1 MKKKQ
6 PRRSRSSRC
15 VIQFSMRYEAEYAYC
30 WRECGAIPIG
40 WGADMAREFYDI
52 LVYPDVKEA
61 DSTRRWR
68 ASPKS
73 YTCEFR
79 IWHPSTLTLKPVPA
93 GIEILLYRT
102 FSMDKLLD
110 HVAEDQALSLTV
122 EETLVLL
129 RKTLRAA
136 TFETVRLDLDDDEN
150 EYGLPC
156 GLLVTAVLDE
166 KEDTKATLRFPPTG
180 GCVYGTRFD
189 GGMAS
194 WGKALVVMTRT
205 IAARNEELERAVE
218 GDRRALRALRS
229 MLSLYDASF
238 ASDGES
244 VKIAGLSARV
254 GGLAGSSPLK
264 PSMCADARRARAEAA
279 AAIAE
284 LEARVEAHEN
294 RARGLVMGAEE
305 ETLAFY
311 GAAKTR
317 GDDDGGEGEGGGNGG
332 GGETKREPPGLG
344 GTPAGSPAAKKPRQG
359 LTLARGAK

>member
-1 MKKKQ
+1 
-6 PRRSRSSRC
+6 
-15 VIQFSMRYEAEYAYC
+15 MRYEAEYAYC

-150 EYGLPC
+150 DDFQRSSDYETRSLISRDFAFESDVDGRDVPGGDWTEPLP
-156 GLLVTAVLDE
+156 D
-166 KEDTKATLRFPPTG
+166 
-180 GCVYGTRFD
+180 GTRRSPPRSPGEIETRD
-189 GGMAS
+189 AIAS
-194 WGKALVVMTRT
+194 R
-205 IAARNEELERAVE
+205 
-218 GDRRALRALRS
+218 
-229 MLSLYDASF
+229 
-238 ASDGES
+238 
-244 VKIAGLSARV
+244 
-254 GGLAGSSPLK
+254 
-264 PSMCADARRARAEAA
+264 ARRQTTALSDLARE
-279 AAIAE
+279 
-284 LEARVEAHEN
+284 R
-294 RARGLVMGAEE
+294 RFGGA
-305 ETLAFY
+305 FVDV
-311 GAAKTR
+311 
-317 GDDDGGEGEGGGNGG
+317 DDDDDDD
-332 GGETKREPPGLG
+332 
-344 GTPAGSPAAKKPRQG
+344 
-359 LTLARGAK
+359 

>member
-136 TFETVRLDLDDDEN
+136 R
-150 EYGLPC
+150 
-156 GLLVTAVLDE
+156 
-166 KEDTKATLRFPPTG
+166 
-180 GCVYGTRFD
+180 
-189 GGMAS
+189 
-194 WGKALVVMTRT
+194 TRT
-205 IAARNEELERAVE
+205 EPPPPRSW
-218 GDRRALRALRS
+218 RRAS
-229 MLSLYDASF
+229 
-238 ASDGES
+238 
-244 VKIAGLSARV
+244 SAR
-254 GGLAGSSPLK
+254 GGRT
-264 PSMCADARRARAEAA
+264 RRTPTRSERAA
-279 AAIAE
+279 AAAAAARAK
-284 LEARVEAHEN
+284 EATTRRGNSSAK
-294 RARGLVMGAEE
+294 RARRDPSA
-305 ETLAFY
+305 TR
-311 GAAKTR
+311 AKRRTR
-317 GDDDGGEGEGGGNGG
+317 
-332 GGETKREPPGLG
+332 
-344 GTPAGSPAAKKPRQG
+344 
-359 LTLARGAK
+359 

>member
-1 MKKKQ
+1 
-6 PRRSRSSRC
+6 
-15 VIQFSMRYEAEYAYC
+15 MRYEAEYAYC

-40 WGADMAREFYDI
+40 DPRRDMAREFYDI

-244 VKIAGLSARV
+244 VKIAGVSARV

-279 AAIAE
+279 AKKTRPDAW
-284 LEARVEAHEN
+284 
-294 RARGLVMGAEE
+294 G
-305 ETLAFY
+305 
-311 GAAKTR
+311 GAATTTD
-317 GDDDGGEGEGGGNGG
+317 GDRNGLKDERNSLEQCHEWEYSITG
-332 GGETKREPPGLG
+332 CRY
-344 GTPAGSPAAKKPRQG
+344 R
-359 LTLARGAK
+359 

>member
-1 MKKKQ
+1 
-6 PRRSRSSRC
+6 
-15 VIQFSMRYEAEYAYC
+15 MRYEAEYAYC

-180 GCVYGTRFD
+180 GCVHDAACAGR
-189 GGMAS
+189 AS
-194 WGKALVVMTRT
+194 WGDALVVMTRT
-205 IAARNEELERAVE
+205 IAARNEEL
-218 GDRRALRALRS
+218 G
-229 MLSLYDASF
+229 
-238 ASDGES
+238 
-244 VKIAGLSARV
+244 
-254 GGLAGSSPLK
+254 
-264 PSMCADARRARAEAA
+264 
-279 AAIAE
+279 
-284 LEARVEAHEN
+284 
-294 RARGLVMGAEE
+294 
-305 ETLAFY
+305 AFY
-311 GAAKTR
+311 A
-317 GDDDGGEGEGGGNGG
+317 NVFH
-332 GGETKREPPGLG
+332 PPIGFNI
-344 GTPAGSPAAKKPRQG
+344 
-359 LTLARGAK
+359 